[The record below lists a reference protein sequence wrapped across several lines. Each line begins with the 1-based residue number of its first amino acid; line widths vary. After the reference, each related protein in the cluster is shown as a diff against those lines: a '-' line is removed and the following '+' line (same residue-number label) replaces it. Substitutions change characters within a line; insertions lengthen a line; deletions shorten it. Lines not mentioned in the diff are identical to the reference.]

1 MWNRETAEESN
12 DRTVTLKRDRNIWEL
27 AHHTKLKKEKRI
39 LERINNSIWG
49 VKKGILI

>member
-27 AHHTKLKKEKRI
+27 AHHTKLKKEKKNIR
-39 LERINNSIWG
+39 
-49 VKKGILI
+49 KD